1 MRSYEVRGRTGRAV
15 RKKSRRGGRRRRGR
29 SRAAGQQI

>member
-15 RKKSRRGGRRRRGR
+15 RKQEKGGRRR